1 MYDKISSVWFNLRVL
16 KIKYFVLFLGQS
28 KDKITKKYPFC
39 MSKLGH
45 SILIFRTVS
54 RFVCQI

>member
-1 MYDKISSVWFNLRVL
+1 M
-16 KIKYFVLFLGQS
+16 LFLGQS

-54 RFVCQI
+54 HFPSQIWDITIIYFTII